1 MPPCAPPTRTVFP
14 VESLGSTAMASI
26 RPDTGLKKPPVV
38 GAGPRRPRSANGR
51 ARLWDHSGE
60 ATIRPANELAF
71 GFHHALHVLES
82 LQAGAG
88 GDVPA
93 GIGALLVEPF
103 FALP

>member
-1 MPPCAPPTRTVFP
+1 MEPMAKEAFVSPVGVHVVPPSVERQMPPCAPPTRTVFP

-71 GFHHALHVLES
+71 GFH
-82 LQAGAG
+82 
-88 GDVPA
+88 
-93 GIGALLVEPF
+93 
-103 FALP
+103 